1 MISGDEIKKNIS
13 KNIVKYREKVG
24 LSQKELAQKLNT
36 TSSRI
41 SNWEQG
47 SNCPTID
54 ILFEVCRVLNVSIND
69 IYGVYPDSEM
79 TLSYDEQECIKKY
92 RFISEHSPEGIET
105 INYILDR
112 EYKIADQLRKTTE
125 YNAEPAA
132 HIYPYL

>member
-69 IYGVYPDSEM
+69 I
-79 TLSYDEQECIKKY
+79 
-92 RFISEHSPEGIET
+92 
-105 INYILDR
+105 
-112 EYKIADQLRKTTE
+112 
-125 YNAEPAA
+125 
-132 HIYPYL
+132 